1 MPSASTPTSERNEG
15 GGGLFNLHF
24 RNIFSGQQSANK
36 KRPSLPTVSLRSIVL
51 GERPPHRPSWHT
63 ATAVRRRRRCVAH
76 KPVQGR
82 RRLLVRVGG
91 IDTPLEGALAL
102 YMGRKGW
109 QRQYALV
116 RDFQLLVFDKA
127 SDKDKPAS
135 AAKLV
140 LDLR

>member
-1 MPSASTPTSERNEG
+1 M
-15 GGGLFNLHF
+15 
-24 RNIFSGQQSANK
+24 
-36 KRPSLPTVSLRSIVL
+36 
-51 GERPPHRPSWHT
+51 
-63 ATAVRRRRRCVAH
+63 
-76 KPVQGR
+76 
-82 RRLLVRVGG
+82 LVRVGG

-102 YMGRKGW
+102 YIGRKGW